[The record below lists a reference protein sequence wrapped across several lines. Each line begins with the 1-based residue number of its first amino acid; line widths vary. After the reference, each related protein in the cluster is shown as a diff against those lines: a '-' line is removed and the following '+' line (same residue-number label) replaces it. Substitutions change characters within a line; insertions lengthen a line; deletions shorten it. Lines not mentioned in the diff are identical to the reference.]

1 MERKLGIKEQDKKN
15 EKKVSVILRR
25 EKAFE
30 VALGAKDQ
38 VCLD

>member
-1 MERKLGIKEQDKKN
+1 MERKLGIKEQDKRR
-15 EKKVSVILRR
+15 KKVSVILRR